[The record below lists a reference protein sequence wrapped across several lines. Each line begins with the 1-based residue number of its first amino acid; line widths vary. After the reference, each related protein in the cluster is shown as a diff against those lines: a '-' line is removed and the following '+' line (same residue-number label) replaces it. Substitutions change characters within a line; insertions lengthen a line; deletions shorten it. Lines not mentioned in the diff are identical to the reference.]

1 MFSFLH
7 LPETVQ
13 TYWLSAIPV
22 VVVGAPLGAYM
33 CTRMNNKAIASVLIA
48 LFFLELISSLW
59 LISLS
64 ANIVSI
70 SLGTRIQ

>member
-1 MFSFLH
+1 
-7 LPETVQ
+7 
-13 TYWLSAIPV
+13 
-22 VVVGAPLGAYM
+22 M

-70 SLGTRIQ
+70 SLVVFFVFLFIYYQMARSKQYYPGTREI